1 MRPKHDNLQMTICR
15 LRRAFTLVEMLVL
28 ACVVAVLLTVFVP
41 YVLKIRETSRRAQCH
56 NNLRKIGFALNAY
69 ARDHREYSS
78 AYPQS
83 RHHPAMQGGYVAY
96 SGADDPRKV
105 LPNDVTASLWLL
117 ITHNPGAD
125 RAYEP
130 FRPTAATFICPSAGD
145 SADPLRTAT
154 GQPVHD
160 IAQQR
165 GNFRS
170 GHNLSY
176 SYCSPFSANPRFKLV
191 DWLDARFAVMAD
203 KNPGVLGRGDNVLGP
218 TVHSTPL
225 EMRQANSNNHGK
237 TGQNV
242 LYADGH
248 VEWRTNPYCGVWDD
262 NIYTAKSAGPMDN
275 SDRTTSV
282 VGFFGTAY
290 GPSKWDDSYLVPSDD
305 QNTAAEYVRLMPA
318 ATQAAVAAIANA
330 PSETPPP
337 AASSRPSGVGGAA
350 EP

>member
-225 EMRQANSNNHGK
+225 EMRQANSNNHSK
-237 TGQNV
+237 EGQNV
-242 LYADGH
+242 MLVDASVTWATTVWQGVNRNHIYIQNGGSGNPNNHKPQDGNDS
-248 VEWRTNPYCGVWDD
+248 VCVP
-262 NIYTAKSAGPMDN
+262 GP
-275 SDRTTSV
+275 
-282 VGFFGTAY
+282 A
-290 GPSKWDDSYLVPSDD
+290 W
-305 QNTAAEYVRLMPA
+305 
-318 ATQAAVAAIANA
+318 
-330 PSETPPP
+330 
-337 AASSRPSGVGGAA
+337 
-350 EP
+350 